1 MALANR
7 FEQPDPLQTRVLKQ
21 AARELMLAQASDWPF
36 IIRAGTSPDFAEKRV
51 REHLNRF
58 SRLYQEISN
67 GNICEQWL
75 SEIETQNNI
84 FPEINYRYWA
94 E

>member
-51 REHLNRF
+51 REHLKRF
-58 SRLYQEISN
+58 ARLYQEISN